1 MLEEHEM
8 EISMDS
14 PSSAE
19 YNVFEEVIKSRS
31 NLQETYLTPSRE
43 NIESLKAIQKIILYY
58 ENKAL
63 SLDEVLTRVLDT
75 YNETVP
81 YK

>member
-1 MLEEHEM
+1 MFVEREM
-8 EISMDS
+8 EISMDG

-31 NLQETYLTPSRE
+31 HLQETYLTPSRE

-58 ENKAL
+58 ENRAL

-75 YNETVP
+75 YNEMVP

>member
-1 MLEEHEM
+1 M
-8 EISMDS
+8 EINIEG
-14 PSSAE
+14 PSSTE
-19 YNVFEEVIKSRS
+19 YNVFEEIIKSRS
-31 NLQETYLTPSRE
+31 HLHMTDLTPSRE
-43 NIESLKAIQKIILYY
+43 NIESLKAVQKIILYY

-63 SLDEVLTRVLDT
+63 SLDEVLTRVLES

>member
-1 MLEEHEM
+1 M
-8 EISMDS
+8 EISMDG

-31 NLQETYLTPSRE
+31 HLQETHLTPSRE

-58 ENKAL
+58 ENRAL

>member
-1 MLEEHEM
+1 M
-8 EISMDS
+8 EINMET

-19 YNVFEEVIKSRS
+19 YNVYEEIIKSR
-31 NLQETYLTPSRE
+31 NHLNTADLTPSRE

-58 ENKAL
+58 ENRAL
-63 SLDEVLTRVLDT
+63 SLDEVLNRVLES

>member
-1 MLEEHEM
+1 METSMEGSSSTEYNLLEE
-8 EISMDS
+8 
-14 PSSAE
+14 
-19 YNVFEEVIKSRS
+19 VVRSRS
-31 NLQETYLTPSRE
+31 HRQETNLTPSRE
-43 NIESLKAIQKIILYY
+43 NTDSLKAIQKIILYY

-63 SLDEVLTRVLDT
+63 SLDEVLKRVLET

>member
-1 MLEEHEM
+1 M
-8 EISMDS
+8 ETSMEC

-19 YNVFEEVIKSRS
+19 HNVFEEVIKSRS
-31 NLQETYLTPSRE
+31 HSQETHLTPGRE
-43 NIESLKAIQKIILYY
+43 NIESLNAIQKIILYY

-63 SLDEVLTRVLDT
+63 SLDEVLTRVLET

>member
-1 MLEEHEM
+1 M
-8 EISMDS
+8 ETSMEG
-14 PSSAE
+14 SSSTE
-19 YNVFEEVIKSRS
+19 YNVLEEVVRSRS
-31 NLQETYLTPSRE
+31 HRQETNLTPSRE
-43 NIESLKAIQKIILYY
+43 NTDSLKAIQKIILYY

-63 SLDEVLTRVLDT
+63 SLDEVLKRVLET

>member
-1 MLEEHEM
+1 M

-63 SLDEVLTRVLDT
+63 SLNEVLTRVLDT